1 MNHNH
6 GNCRL
11 TKGSYNIV
19 DKPKIKRMCS
29 IWITVQDIYANLI
42 AEIHHDPRAKPVKF
56 PE

>member
-1 MNHNH
+1 MNHNY

-19 DKPKIKRMCS
+19 DKPKIKKMCS

-42 AEIHHDPRAKPVKF
+42 AKIHHDPRAKPVKF